1 VTAAGGVLLLATL
14 WLTWGYD
21 RAVAPAAPLTAWE
34 AMPFA
39 AALVAGAAGLVLA
52 SAVVTD
58 GRRGALLAAAA
69 GILAAIAVVAAL
81 VVAAPGP
88 GARVTLLVALLVVA
102 VAGWRAIAAL
112 PGTPAERWRSVPRAA
127 LARIALG
134 AGAMLVVAALW
145 APWGSVD
152 AWERFSRTDVLQCL
166 LGVVMLAAAVAG
178 RRSGAIVAAGVSLLV
193 GAGAARQLSG
203 AEVPAGVQLT
213 LLGAAIGVVAAAVL
227 VVETLEGDPVERWR
241 RLGPGPLLRVVT
253 AFGALALL
261 APLTTWRAS
270 PPLPAILAVLAVA
283 GLVSAALRS
292 PRRAAT
298 VGVAA
303 GGVALVALVVAHS
316 DTGFGPA
323 VLFGV
328 LAAVSIALGALAR
341 LAEGWHDLGHSAL
354 AVGRS
359 SALWAALVTVS
370 VYPLSASVEPGAKLD
385 ESWIAALY
393 LAAGRGLDYGTEIV
407 FTYGPLG
414 YLTVPRIISPG
425 MFAAAIAYVIAAYA
439 AAAYAIVA
447 TARRTLGLVA
457 AVLIAVFTLSGFR
470 IVATEDTVQVATAS
484 AALLAVAA
492 LLQADSLRR
501 SRWWWWIVAA
511 AGVLAAFHALIRLNV
526 GLLVVLL
533 AALAIVAGAAPGR
546 RLRSAGLLGATFGAA
561 LVVLWTALGQDLG
574 TLRDYVL
581 RSYEV
586 VKGYSEAMGYEEG
599 ARSSDYVVAAFVTVA
614 LLGVAVW
621 SARRLGRCRGGALVA
636 AIALFEYSWFK
647 QGFVRHE
654 PAHHVLMFFGV
665 AIPAALAAARPPA
678 RWPVIATVLIAAGAW
693 AFVARSGLDGF
704 TGAGTSWASYREL
717 PAVLR
722 SADARLPQLR
732 QDVRNQEALD
742 AETLRLLQG
751 HTVHIAPSETVVAW
765 AYPELRWHPLPTLQH
780 YLGYTPALDRLNVDA
795 LADSR
800 RAPER
805 ILRSVPELRLSESPA
820 ATLALLCRYR
830 EQYATERWQ
839 VLMRVPNRCGKLTPA
854 GSVRAASGAR
864 VPVPAVA
871 PQEALLF
878 SVDGLEIGPLEQ
890 IRSLL
895 WKPRPRYLIIEG
907 SASQIGAAMA
917 TTPTLVRVGEAADY
931 AGAPLDTGAVQV
943 GGSITTDGVTGAAK
957 GIAVPTTVRFYR
969 VRVD

>member
-1 VTAAGGVLLLATL
+1 MTAVGGVLLLATL

-21 RAVAPAAPLTAWE
+21 RAVAPAARLTAWE
-34 AMPFA
+34 AMPLA
-39 AALVAGAAGLVLA
+39 AALVAGLAGLVLV
-52 SAVVTD
+52 SAAVAD
-58 GRRGALLAAAA
+58 ARRGALLSAAA
-69 GILAAIAVVAAL
+69 GIAAVIVVVAAL
-81 VVAAPGP
+81 VLATPAA
-88 GARVTLLVALLVVA
+88 GARGTLLVALGVVG
-102 VAGWRAIAAL
+102 VAGWRAVATL
-112 PGTPAERWRSVPRAA
+112 PGTPAERWRTVPRAA

-134 AGAMLVVAALW
+134 GAALLVVAALW
-145 APWGSVD
+145 APWGPVD
-152 AWERFSRTDVLQCL
+152 AWERFSRADVLQCL
-166 LGVVMLAAAVAG
+166 LGVVMLAAAVAA
-178 RRSGAIVAAGVSLLV
+178 RRSGAIVAAGASLLV
-193 GAGAARQLSG
+193 GAGAARQLSA

-213 LLGAAIGVVAAAVL
+213 LLGAAIGVVAAGVL

-253 AFGALALL
+253 ALGALALL
-261 APLTTWRAS
+261 LPLTTWRAS
-270 PPLPAILAVLAVA
+270 PPLPVILAVLAVA
-283 GLVSAALRS
+283 GLVSAALPS
-292 PRRAAT
+292 PRPAAA
-298 VGVAA
+298 VGGAA
-303 GGVALVALVVAHS
+303 GGAALAAIVIAHY

-328 LAAVSIALGALAR
+328 LAALAIAVAALAR
-341 LAEGWHDLGHSAL
+341 LAEGWHDLGRGAL

-359 SALWAALVTVS
+359 SALWAALVTLS
-370 VYPLSASVEPGAKLD
+370 VYPLSASVAPGARLD

-393 LAAGRGLDYGTEIV
+393 LAAGRSLDYGTEIV

-425 MFAAAIAYVIAAYA
+425 MFAASIAYVVAAYA

-447 TARRTLGLVA
+447 TARRTLGLVV
-457 AVLIAVFTLSGFR
+457 AVLLAVFTLSGFR

-484 AALLAVAA
+484 AALLGVAA

-501 SRWWWWIVAA
+501 SRWWWWIVAG

-533 AALAIVAGAAPGR
+533 AALAIIAGAEPGR

-574 TLRDYVL
+574 TLADYVL

-586 VKGYSEAMGYEEG
+586 IKGYSEAMGYEDG
-599 ARSSDYVVAAFVTVA
+599 RSSDYVVAALVTVA

-621 SARRLGRCRGGALVA
+621 SARTLGLWRGAALVA

-654 PAHHVLMFFGV
+654 PDHHVLMFFGV
-665 AIPAALAAARPPA
+665 AVPAALAAARPPA
-678 RWPVIATVLIAAGAW
+678 RWPVIATVVIAAGAW

-704 TGAGTSWASYREL
+704 TGARTSWASYREL

-722 SADARLPQLR
+722 SAEARLPQLR
-732 QDVRNQEALD
+732 QDVRSQEALD

-780 YLGYTPALDRLNVDA
+780 YLGYTPALDRLNVEA
-795 LADSR
+795 LADPR

-805 ILRSVPELRLSESPA
+805 ILRSVPELRVSESPG

-839 VLMRVPNRCGKLTPA
+839 VLARVPNRCGKLTPA
-854 GSVRAASGAR
+854 GTVRAAPGAR

-871 PQEALLF
+871 PNEALLF
-878 SVDGLEIGPLEQ
+878 SVDGLEIGPVEQ
-890 IRSLL
+890 LRSLL
-895 WKPRPRYLIIEG
+895 WKSRPRYLIIEG

-931 AGAPLDTGAVQV
+931 AGAPLDTGATQV
-943 GGSITTDGVTGAAK
+943 GGSITTDGVTAAAK

-969 VRVD
+969 VRVN